1 MLYLELFRSEY
12 VEKSPINGVVIQR
25 DTPYLI
31 NIYDYNISK
40 IQDYYQEKIFAVK
53 NTFILSRYIDHI
65 PTDLNAPVE
74 NYIEQNRRFA
84 IYLAK
89 HFKFTSDIERGVV
102 HNGYFYGE
110 GNSEVI
116 LVDDS
121 YFNPY
126 EVELNWKTYPCLSVV
141 QHNLN
146 DINMLLP
153 VSRNYGQRKGI
164 TVISFNPSILAI
176 KYRQFLKQQRINES
190 KGEPVLNK
198 NHFMYRYVLPGILK
212 SQTDHVFL
220 NLLMDHFYNREEI
233 AKLKYKL
240 PFPIYKPYTQIDRWI
255 KDTLYVL
262 QNKNTNFI
270 NLLANITLPSG
281 KNALQTLILP
291 DVSPTVQV
299 QWAMLL
305 SRLKFMVFL
314 IDVSKNKGQSRN
326 FINDWKNI
334 VKRIQRSFDYGILF
348 SYEETKEIEGLME
361 HILTA

>member
-1 MLYLELFRSEY
+1 MLYLELFRKEY
-12 VEKSPINGVVIQR
+12 VDKSPISGVVIQR
-25 DTPYLI
+25 DVNYLV

-40 IQDYYQEKIFAVK
+40 IQNYYQNKIFAVK
-53 NTFILSRYIDHI
+53 NNFILSRYVEHI
-65 PTDLNAPVE
+65 PTDLSLPVE
-74 NYIEQNRRFA
+74 NYVEQNRRFA

-126 EVELNWKTYPCLSVV
+126 QVELQWKTYPCISVL
-141 QHNLN
+141 QHNIN
-146 DINMLLP
+146 DFNMLLP

-176 KYRQFLKQQRINES
+176 KYRQFLREQRINES

-198 NHFMYRYVLPGILK
+198 NHFMYKYVLPGILPT
-212 SQTDHVFL
+212 QTDHVFL
-220 NLLMDHFYNREEI
+220 NVLMDYFYNRYEI
-233 AKLKYKL
+233 PIIKYKL
-240 PFPIYKPYTQIDRWI
+240 PFPIYRPYKQIDRWV
-255 KDTLYVL
+255 KDTLYTL

-270 NLLANITLPSG
+270 NLLANIILPSG
-281 KNALQTLILP
+281 KSALQALVLP
-291 DVSPTVQV
+291 DISPTIQV

-314 IDVSKNKGQSRN
+314 IDVSKNKNQSRH

-334 VKRIQRSFDYGILF
+334 IKRIQRTFDYGLLF
-348 SYEETKEIEGLME
+348 SYEETKEIETYME
-361 HILTA
+361 KILEA

>member
-12 VEKSPINGVVIQR
+12 IEKAPINGVIIQR
-25 DTPYLI
+25 DVPYLT

-40 IQDYYQEKIFAVK
+40 IQNYYQEKIFAVK
-53 NTFILSRYIDHI
+53 NNFILSRYIEHI
-65 PTDLNAPVE
+65 PTNLNIPVE

-126 EVELNWKTYPCLSVV
+126 EVELNWKTYPCISVV
-141 QHNLN
+141 QHNIN
-146 DINMLLP
+146 DLNMLLP
-153 VSRNYGQRKGI
+153 VSKNYEQRKGI
-164 TVISFNPSILAI
+164 TIVSFNPSILAI
-176 KYRQFLKQQRINES
+176 KYRQFLREQRINES
-190 KGEPVLNK
+190 KGEPILNK
-198 NHFMYRYVLPGILK
+198 NHFMYRYVLPGILP

-220 NLLMDHFYNREEI
+220 NILMDRFYNRLEI

-240 PFPIYKPYTQIDRWI
+240 PFPIYKPYTQINRWI
-255 KDTLYVL
+255 EDTLHVL

-270 NLLANITLPSG
+270 TLLANIILPSG
-281 KNALQTLILP
+281 KNALQTLVLP
-291 DVSPTVQV
+291 DISPTIQV

-314 IDVSKNKGQSRN
+314 IDVSKNKSQSKN

-334 VKRIQRSFDYGILF
+334 IKRIQRSFDYGLLF
-348 SYEETKEIEGLME
+348 SYEETKEIEGYME
-361 HILTA
+361 RILSS